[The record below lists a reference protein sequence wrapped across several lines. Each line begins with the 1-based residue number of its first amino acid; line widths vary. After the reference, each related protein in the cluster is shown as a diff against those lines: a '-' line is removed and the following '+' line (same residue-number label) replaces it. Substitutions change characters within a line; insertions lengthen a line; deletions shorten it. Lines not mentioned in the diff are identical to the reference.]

1 MGKLPFIAAVVSAMW
16 VVPASAGDAIP
27 SKPEVALAQLDLCV
41 GTDCRNRD
49 RYYDRY
55 NDDWPFG
62 YVDNWRYYRGGVCRD
77 VTIRERR
84 GEEVVI
90 RHVRRCD

>member
-1 MGKLPFIAAVVSAMW
+1 
-16 VVPASAGDAIP
+16 
-27 SKPEVALAQLDLCV
+27 
-41 GTDCRNRD
+41 
-49 RYYDRY
+49 
-55 NDDWPFG
+55 
-62 YVDNWRYYRGGVCRD
+62 VCRD